1 MRKWLVIGAAA
12 VLVVVGGALFWSQ
25 SEPSGSLGSS
35 GSPPPK
41 SRALPEFQSVEV
53 SSGESE
59 GLTLTGRVLDPTGRP
74 VAGAEVFLAAS
85 AQKTINSVRCDECGQ
100 PLLSCPAH
108 ESGIHVQAFFEQ
120 QHGFL
125 TPRATERTD
134 AEGKFRFARLAGVS
148 FSVWAKA
155 AGYGVALRER
165 AAPGEPVELF
175 LPSLRTISGQVVDDG
190 GQPIPGAR
198 VRAVSRRTS
207 LPYEAVA
214 AGQGIFTLEGL
225 GEGPFYV
232 LASAEGFL
240 PAVEAQVEA
249 GPQPVRLRLTP
260 SRTLEVRVIHEGA
273 AVPAT
278 VRLKADHLSREVRTE
293 GAPARFTGLYPDEVV
308 VTAEAGNLGS
318 APRILTLEER
328 LTQVTL
334 ELEEAGRLFVTVVD
348 EAGQPVP
355 QPELMLRTP
364 TGEVIRQEKAA
375 TGALVELG
383 PIGVGDYVLHGHA
396 EGFQEVELP
405 ARVKAGE
412 TSLELEMTRATLVS
426 GQVIDEYG
434 RPAPNVSVLV
444 QPTGDAVHADSDGRF
459 VAQVPTPGL
468 YELHAHHSEWGGGK
482 VKVTAPASGVRLE
495 LQLAASLEVTVTAE
509 GRRVEGADVVLW
521 VDQQGIF
528 RSDRPSGPD
537 GVVPMRG
544 LPGGA
549 YWMLA
554 SHPDYLA
561 SERQRVTVEDGQT
574 LKLTAELRPGATLSG
589 DVADE
594 QGAPVAGAT
603 LVVMPRGGEPTASD
617 TRGHFEIRALRPGQT
632 YRLEAK
638 HPGYDQVE
646 RAQGTPGGP
655 AVKVV
660 LKRRPV
666 FRGRV
671 VGDDGVPVRRFRLD
685 EHDVSS
691 PDGRFEVSLPIAG
704 DRVIVSVDAQGYEP
718 MMVDRPV
725 APDLGDLVLQK
736 APTLSGLVRDEG
748 GGPVSDAVVTC
759 EVCDESV
766 LSGPDGRFSISSPPY
781 VAQYAV
787 SARKGRLT
795 ATQTLTRGNDGPV
808 ELTLRSATRVYG
820 VAYLPSGQPAA
831 GFQIQ
836 GANTERSEPVTIVT
850 GSDGSYSVDLPQ
862 GSYRFLLGADRE
874 FSGEPA
880 LLVKVSG
887 AEQRLDF
894 GPAPGSG
901 SLTVLL
907 RPERGRALWVVAG
920 DVPAASTPPLAL
932 MRADYGQLIY
942 QPRTER
948 VTLRGLPPGRYT
960 LIWAHFHSET
970 PGGPVVRT
978 VTVPGQEELSLLQ

>member
-1 MRKWLVIGAAA
+1 
-12 VLVVVGGALFWSQ
+12 
-25 SEPSGSLGSS
+25 
-35 GSPPPK
+35 
-41 SRALPEFQSVEV
+41 V
-53 SSGESE
+53 SSGEAE

-74 VAGAEVFLAAS
+74 VPGAEVFLAAS
-85 AQKTINSVRCDECGQ
+85 AQKTISSVRCGECGQ
-100 PLLSCPAH
+100 ALLSCPAR
-108 ESGIHVQAFFEQ
+108 ESGIHVLAFFEQ

-125 TPRATERTD
+125 TPRATARAD
-134 AEGKFRFARLAGVS
+134 AQGRFRFAHLAGVS

-155 AGYGVALRER
+155 PGYGVAMRER
-165 AAPGEPVELF
+165 AAPGEPVDLF
-175 LPSLRTISGQVVDDG
+175 LPSLRTITGQVVDDG

-214 AGQGIFTLEGL
+214 AERGIFTLEGL

-240 PAVEAQVEA
+240 PTVEAQVEA

-260 SRTLEVRVIHEGA
+260 TRTLEVRVVHEGA
-273 AVPAT
+273 PVAAT
-278 VRLKADHLSREVRTE
+278 VRLKADHLSREARAE
-293 GAPARFTGLYPDEVV
+293 GAPARFTGLFPDEVV
-308 VTAEAGNLGS
+308 VTAQAGNLGS

-334 ELEEAGRLFVTVVD
+334 ELEEAGRLLVTVVD

-355 QPELMLRTP
+355 QPELMLRTAK
-364 TGEVIRQEKAA
+364 GEVIHQEKAA

-383 PIGVGDYVLHGHA
+383 PIGVGDYVLHGQA
-396 EGFQEVELP
+396 EGFREVELP

-444 QPTGDAVHADSDGRF
+444 QPTGDSVLADPDGF
-459 VAQVPTPGL
+459 FTAQVPTPGL

-495 LQLAASLEVTVTAE
+495 LEPAAALEVTVMSE

-521 VDQQGIF
+521 VDQHGIF

-544 LPGGA
+544 LPAGD
-549 YWMLA
+549 YWMVA
-554 SHPDYLA
+554 SHSEYLP
-561 SERQRVTVEDGQT
+561 SERQRISVQDGQT
-574 LKLTAELRPGATLSG
+574 LKLTAELKPGAMLTG
-589 DVADE
+589 NVEDE

-603 LVVMPRGGEPTASD
+603 LVVMPRGAEPVASD
-617 TRGHFEIRALRPGQT
+617 TRGHFEIRALRPERT
-632 YRLEAK
+632 YRLEAR
-638 HPGYDQVE
+638 HPGYDQLE
-646 RAQGTPGGP
+646 RAEGKPGGP

-660 LKRRPV
+660 LKRRPL

-691 PDGRFEVSLPIAG
+691 PDGRFEVSLPVVGERI
-704 DRVIVSVDAQGYEP
+704 IVSVDAPGYQP
-718 MMVDRPV
+718 LMVDRPV
-725 APDLGDLVLQK
+725 APDMGDLVLQK

-748 GGPVSDAVVTC
+748 GAPVADAVVTC

-766 LSGPDGRFSISSPPY
+766 LSGPDGRFALSSPPY
-781 VAQYAV
+781 VAQFSV

-795 ATQTLTRGNDGPV
+795 ATKSLRRADDGPV
-808 ELTLRSATRVYG
+808 ELTLRSATRVSG
-820 VAYLPSGQPAA
+820 VVYQPSGQPAA
-831 GFQIQ
+831 GFQIE
-836 GANTERSEPVTIVT
+836 GVHTERSEPVTIVT
-850 GSDGSYSVDLPQ
+850 GSDGRYSIELPQ
-862 GSYRFLLGADRE
+862 GSYRFLLGHDRE

-880 LLVKVSG
+880 LLVQVSG
-887 AEQRLDF
+887 VEQRLDF
-894 GPAPGSG
+894 GPGPGSG
-901 SLTVLL
+901 SLTVVL
-907 RPERGRALWVVAG
+907 RPERGKALWVVAG
-920 DVPAASTPPLAL
+920 DMSSVANPPAEL
-932 MRADYGQLIY
+932 MRATYGQMIY

-960 LIWAHFHSET
+960 LVWGNFHAET
-970 PGGPVVRT
+970 PGGPVVRA
-978 VTVPGQEELSLLQ
+978 VNVPGSGELSLLQ